1 MKFFWVLSLMVSLK
15 GFLFAYATYGDPWKK
30 PWFTGSILSL
40 QGHTN
45 PPKILTVQPYLFFT
59 STYGKYEDNWTSH
72 RVTPL
77 NALEC
82 LIHATYGLTH
92 FMDVEVLAS
101 FVYQNRGSANHATW
115 QDTSLLLGFQALEDN
130 KYSWEPNLRIALQQV
145 FPTGRYDKLKSKKR
159 GTDATGEGS
168 YQTGINFDFQKLFKL
183 ESGQFFRGRL
193 CLQYLFLPLSVSIQG
208 ISIYGGTEKA
218 RGTIKV
224 GQTFTLITAGEYT
237 ITQNWVLAMDVQYQ
251 LKSRSRFSGKIDN
264 LAKRNS
270 NKVGYPLFQ
279 QISIAPAIEYNF
291 SKNIGVIGGFWFTL
305 AGMNAPQFASGVISG
320 VFTF

>member
-1 MKFFWVLSLMVSLK
+1 MKFFWVLSLFVSLK
-15 GFLFAYATYGDPWKK
+15 GFLFAYATVGDPWKK
-30 PWFTGSILSL
+30 PWFTGPILAL

-45 PPKILTVQPYLFFT
+45 PPNVLTVQPYLFFT
-59 STYGKYEDNWTSH
+59 TTYGKYDANWTSQ

-77 NALEC
+77 NAIEC
-82 LIHATYGLTH
+82 LVNATYGLTD
-92 FMDVEVLAS
+92 FMDIEVLAS
-101 FVYQNRGSANHATW
+101 FIYQNRGSANQVLW

-145 FPTGRYDKLKSKKR
+145 FPTGRFDNLNPKKR
-159 GTDATGEGS
+159 GTDESGAGS

-183 ESGQFFRGRL
+183 ENGQFFRGRL
-193 CLQYLFLPLSVSIQG
+193 CLQYLFLPLSVPIQG
-208 ISIYGGTEKA
+208 ISIYGGTEKT

-224 GQTFTLITAGEYT
+224 GQTVTLITSGEYT
-237 ITQNWVLAMDVQYQ
+237 ITQNWVFAMDIQYQ
-251 LKSRSRFSGKIDN
+251 LKSRSRFSGKIGN
-264 LAKRNS
+264 SLMRN
-270 NKVGYPLFQ
+270 KERVGHPLFQ

-291 SKNIGVIGGFWFTL
+291 SKNIGIIGGFWFTL